1 MSVLHTLNQSPTGD
15 TLPSCLRCLAP
26 GDKLLLLED
35 AVYAACE
42 PYAATLRASGIDC
55 YVLVA
60 DASARGIHERL
71 CNTITAVDYAGFVE
85 LAARCESVQSW
96 Y

>member
-1 MSVLHTLNQSPTGD
+1 MTVLHTLNQSPTGD

-35 AVYAACE
+35 AVYAACA
-42 PYAATLRASGIDC
+42 PYAATLSAAGIDC
-55 YVLVA
+55 YVLLP
-60 DASARGIHERL
+60 DAIARGIRSQL
-71 CNTITAVDYAGFVE
+71 DTAIEPIDYPGFVD
-85 LAARCESVQSW
+85 LAVSSDSVQSW